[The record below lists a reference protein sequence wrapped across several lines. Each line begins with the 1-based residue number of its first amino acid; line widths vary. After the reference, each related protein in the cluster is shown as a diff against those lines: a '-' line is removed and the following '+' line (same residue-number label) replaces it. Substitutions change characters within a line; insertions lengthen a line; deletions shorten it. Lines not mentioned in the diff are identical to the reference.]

1 MDMQGRAIDTGRD
14 ANFKHKKWSIEY
26 DKKVIHGLKSRA
38 KKVHLKAQKPAI
50 AGHTDWPLKM
60 SGAQK
65 MDDDHAALGRL
76 PSIDWGLR
84 NTSLLSSW
92 LYILSSG
99 TWNSFWKNKCDLSTV
114 FI

>member
-1 MDMQGRAIDTGRD
+1 MDMQGRAIDTGRNT
-14 ANFKHKKWSIEY
+14 NFKHKKWSIGY
-26 DKKVIHGLKSRA
+26 DNKKVIHG
-38 KKVHLKAQKPAI
+38 AQKPAI

-76 PSIDWGLR
+76 PSVDWGLR